1 MHMSTDITCP
11 FNKVLCTPMLFRE
24 TNNVYLA
31 LEYPIGEFFSQSI
44 AQVGE
49 CFRNTLLCSQ
59 ENLHFFEWL
68 KNTGKVFRVY

>member
-11 FNKVLCTPMLFRE
+11 FNKVLCTPMPFQE

-31 LEYPIGEFFSQSI
+31 LEYPIGAFFFSQSI

-59 ENLHFFEWL
+59 ENLHLFEC
-68 KNTGKVFRVY
+68 